1 MAGVE
6 LRDYQ
11 LKAVEQM
18 KNGCIL
24 CGGVGSGKSRTS
36 LAYYYVRNGGVL
48 GTNEYIPM
56 DDPPKDLYIIT
67 TARKRDT
74 FEWEEELI
82 PFLMSTHN
90 ENNLYSNK
98 VVVDSWNNI
107 KKYAEVKDAFFIFD
121 EQRVIGSGTWV
132 KAFLKIARSNEWI
145 LLSATP
151 GDTWQ
156 DYIPVFIANGFYKN
170 RTEFTREHIVYS
182 RFSKFPKVDRYLNTG
197 RLIRLRNIILVNMD
211 FKRQTVSHHEDIYV
225 KYDVENYKMAGK
237 NRWDPFKKEPI
248 INAAGLCYVW
258 RKIVNLDTSRQ
269 IALLEILEKHPKAI
283 IFYNFDYELE
293 LLKRILVGYEIAE
306 WNGHKHQP
314 IPTGDMWAYL
324 VQYNA
329 GAEGWNCITTDT
341 IIFFS
346 QNYSYKIMAQSAG
359 RIDRMNTPFTDLY
372 YYHLKSRSG
381 IDLAISKALKEKKT
395 FNESKYI
402 NDRTRSI
409 EHQRNL
415 AA

>member
-1 MAGVE
+1 MAGIG

-11 LKAVEQM
+11 LDAVKRM
-18 KNGCIL
+18 RNGCIL
-24 CGGVGSGKSRTS
+24 CGGVGSGKSRTA

-48 GTNEYIPM
+48 EADEYIPM
-56 DDPPKDLYIIT
+56 DDPPKNLYIIT

-74 FEWEEELI
+74 LEWEGELS
-82 PFLMSTHN
+82 PFLLSVHT
-90 ENNLYSNK
+90 EVNLYSNK
-98 VVVDSWNNI
+98 VIVDSWNNI
-107 KKYAEVKDAFFIFD
+107 KKYSDVKEAFFIFD

-132 KAFLKIARSNEWI
+132 KAFLKIAKNNEWI

-156 DYIPVFIANGFYKN
+156 DYIPVFVANGFYKN
-170 RTEFTREHIVYS
+170 RSEFIREHIVYS
-182 RFSKFPKVDRYLNTG
+182 RFSKFPKVDRYINTG
-197 RLIRLRNIILVNMD
+197 RLIRLRNKILVTMD
-211 FKRQTVSHHEDIYV
+211 FRRGTTSHHEDIYV
-225 KYDVENYKMAGK
+225 KYSIEKYKDVGK
-237 NRWDPFKKEPI
+237 NRWNPYKNEPI
-248 INAAGLCYVW
+248 INAAELCYVW
-258 RKIVNLDTSRQ
+258 RKIVNTDQSRQ

-293 LLKRILVGYEIAE
+293 LLKCILGRYEVAE

-314 IPTGDMWAYL
+314 VPTSNTWVYL

-359 RIDRMNTPFTDLY
+359 RIDRMNTPYTDLY

-395 FNESKYI
+395 FNE
-402 NDRTRSI
+402 TRYVNGK
-409 EHQRNL
+409 HL
-415 AA
+415 